1 MLNFNKSLHQDKEIT
16 MDYALNYR
24 TPAEINS
31 GMIRVY
37 NNMAQAVIVSMI
49 VSALIASDAAA
60 MAFLF
65 TGIMKWIVIFA
76 PLAAIFA
83 VGYVLGNNPSLFV
96 AKSCLFGFA
105 ALMGLSFA
113 TIFIVYTTA
122 SIASAFFGAAILFL
136 TMSAYGYF
144 TKQSLDSLGKYL
156 IVALIAII
164 ITSIV
169 NIFIGSSL
177 LQTIISAAAVVIFLG
192 LTAYDTQKI
201 REQLMESDGPAIEV
215 MGALTLYLDFINLF
229 LSLLQLFGDRKE

>member
-1 MLNFNKSLHQDKEIT
+1 MN
-16 MDYALNYR
+16 YALTYK

-37 NNMAQAVIVSMI
+37 NNMALAVVTSMI
-49 VSALIASDAAA
+49 VSALVSSNSAL
-60 MAFLF
+60 MTFLF
-65 TGIMKWIVIFA
+65 TGIVKWIVVFA

-83 VGYVLGNNPSLFV
+83 VGYVLGNDPS
-96 AKSCLFGFA
+96 KSTAQLCLHGFA

-113 TIFIVYTTA
+113 TIFVIYTTA
-122 SIASAFFGAAILFL
+122 SIASAFFGAAILFV
-136 TMSAYGYF
+136 TMSGYGYF
-144 TKQSLDSLGKYL
+144 TKQSLDSVGKYL

-177 LQTIISAAAVVIFLG
+177 LQTLISAAAVVIFLG